1 MHVHADVGVA
11 VDVGRVLIQMGVNVY
26 TNVNMDID
34 MGVDKDTNSYLFLL

>member
-1 MHVHADVGVA
+1 VGVA